1 MKTSN
6 PAGADDQG
14 GRGANPIDAHVGKRI
29 RLRRRFLGMTQTTL
43 AKALDITYQQVQKYE
58 VGINRVSASRL
69 SAIAA
74 FLRVPVSFFF
84 GEHGA
89 PENPPTDQAPP
100 RTSVDGGGDRRR
112 VMPSINF
119 TDAERAALIA
129 AVRRVIDADRH
140 PRAPRLEPLWSALAK
155 LDPGSVPKP
164 PVERLPLPEA
174 PARARGGRRA
184 RR

>member
-1 MKTSN
+1 MPT
-6 PAGADDQG
+6 
-14 GRGANPIDAHVGKRI
+14 IDLTDEVHIGKRI
-29 RLRRRFLGMTQTTL
+29 RVRRRSLGMTQTTL

-69 SAIAA
+69 SAIAE

-89 PENPPTDQAPP
+89 PENASTDRVPP
-100 RTSVDGGGDRRR
+100 RPSVDGEGDRRL

-129 AVRRVIDADRH
+129 AVRRVIDADRY
-140 PRAPRLEPLWSALAK
+140 PRAPRLEPLRSALAK
-155 LDPGSVPKP
+155 LDPASVVKP
-164 PVERLPLPEA
+164 LLERKPLPEA
-174 PARARGGRRA
+174 PIRNRGGPRAR
-184 RR
+184 

>member
-1 MKTSN
+1 MKTNN
-6 PAGADDQG
+6 PTGEGDQG
-14 GRGANPIDAHVGKRI
+14 SRGANPIDAHVGKRI
-29 RLRRRFLGMTQTTL
+29 RLRRRSLGMNQTTL

-69 SAIAA
+69 SAMAV

-84 GEHGA
+84 AERGA
-89 PENPPTDQAPP
+89 PENASTDEVLP
-100 RTSVDGGGDRRR
+100 RTSVGGG
-112 VMPSINF
+112 VPPITF

-129 AVRRVIDADRH
+129 AVRRTIDEDRYPH
-140 PRAPRLEPLWSALAK
+140 SPLMGPLKGALAK

-164 PVERLPLPEA
+164 LPERKPLPEA
-174 PARARGGRRA
+174 PARHRGGRRA